1 MNPCAL
7 RLRGWCRGV
16 APTSAPP
23 PDMVTTSTSLVE
35 SRKVL
40 MDAMEK
46 KSSDMGTSSP
56 RTRLTRSSCDRSSG
70 SERTAAMRERSEASS
85 CATELPAEG
94 GSSADAASAPVAR
107 GRVAWDLRVDELG
120 RRDVKAAAAAEAE
133 QEGER
138 VEEAEQEGER
148 VEEAEQEG
156 ERVEEADSAGWMR
169 PWRVDDAD
177 TVSLVQR
184 GAGCEPRVFRSTALA
199 HGGGGN
205 ARAVEDMAV
214 RDEDVCLRYPRV
226 ATRLLAAP
234 HTPCAAPS
242 RAAT

>member
-1 MNPCAL
+1 
-7 RLRGWCRGV
+7 
-16 APTSAPP
+16 
-23 PDMVTTSTSLVE
+23 MVTTSTSLVE

-148 VEEAEQEG
+148 VEEA
-156 ERVEEADSAGWMR
+156 DSAGWMR

>member
-1 MNPCAL
+1 
-7 RLRGWCRGV
+7 
-16 APTSAPP
+16 
-23 PDMVTTSTSLVE
+23 MVTTSTSLVE

>member
-148 VEEAEQEG
+148 VEEA
-156 ERVEEADSAGWMR
+156 DSAGWMR

>member
-1 MNPCAL
+1 M
-7 RLRGWCRGV
+7 
-16 APTSAPP
+16 
-23 PDMVTTSTSLVE
+23 VE

-133 QEGER
+133 E
-138 VEEAEQEGER
+138 
-148 VEEAEQEG
+148 EG

>member
-133 QEGER
+133 E
-138 VEEAEQEGER
+138 EGER